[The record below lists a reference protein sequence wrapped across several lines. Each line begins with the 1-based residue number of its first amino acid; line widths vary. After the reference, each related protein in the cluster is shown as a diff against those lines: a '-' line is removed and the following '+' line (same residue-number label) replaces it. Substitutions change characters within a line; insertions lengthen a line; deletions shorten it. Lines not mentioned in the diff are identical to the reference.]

1 MIILITYTNKEDNRV
16 YIDHGYDM
24 GTGNTVIL
32 PNIPIFDFYPKRYD
46 ENIGGYYIPD
56 SK

>member
-1 MIILITYTNKEDNRV
+1 MIVLITYTNKEDKKV

-24 GTGNTVIL
+24 DTGNIVIL